1 MTQLLPAVEIET
13 GANPKASIIWMH
25 GLGADGHDFEPL
37 VPELKLPASLPL
49 RFIFPHAPVRPVTL
63 NSGYP
68 MRAWFDIVKIGL
80 RQPRDLAG
88 LQASRDAVEALLAR
102 ENGLGVPTGRIVL
115 AGFSQGGA
123 VALYTGLQ
131 HATKLAGIMAL
142 STYLPV
148 GEGMDLAIAAAN
160 RATPIFYGHGTQD
173 PVVPIQLGEHT
184 RNWLTRE
191 GCALTWHTYPM
202 PHSLCAEEVVHI
214 RAWLISVLGIP

>member
-1 MTQLLPAVEIET
+1 MTQTMQGVELET
-13 GANPKASIIWMH
+13 GASPTASIIWLH
-25 GLGADGHDFEPL
+25 GLGADGHDFEPI
-37 VPELKLPASLPL
+37 VPELKLHASLSL
-49 RFIFPHAPVRPVTL
+49 RFIFPHAPVRPVSL
-63 NSGYP
+63 NGGMP

-80 RQPRDLAG
+80 HQPRDLAG
-88 LQASRDAVEALLAR
+88 MEASRAAVEALIAR
-102 ENGLGVPTGRIVL
+102 ENGRGVATQRIVL

-131 HATKLAGIMAL
+131 QQAKLAGIMAL

-148 GEGMDLAIAAAN
+148 GEGMDVNVSAAN

-191 GCALTWHTYPM
+191 GCTVTWHTYPM
-202 PHSLCAEEVVHI
+202 PHSVNMDEITHI
-214 RAWLISVLGIP
+214 RAWLISVLGTA